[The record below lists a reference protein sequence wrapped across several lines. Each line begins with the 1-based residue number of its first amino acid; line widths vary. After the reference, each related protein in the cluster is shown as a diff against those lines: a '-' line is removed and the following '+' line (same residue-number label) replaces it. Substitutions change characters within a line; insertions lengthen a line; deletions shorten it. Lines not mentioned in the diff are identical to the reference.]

1 MVKSFGV
8 PAYPNAN
15 YPTRTEPKHAL
26 NLEVLL
32 KNGNFITM
40 DFDVTDQVQSQPHG
54 GVIVVKGIVVKRDD
68 GTQGEGAFDVD
79 VTDWGET
86 EDIPLP
92 L

>member
-1 MVKSFGV
+1 
-8 PAYPNAN
+8 
-15 YPTRTEPKHAL
+15 
-26 NLEVLL
+26 
-32 KNGNFITM
+32 M